1 MVGGGAIRRLEG
13 VVIGGSGGG
22 DSRKVIRLEGI
33 FNDGGGGDCRGAA
46 RLDDGVVNGDGG

>member
-33 FNDGGGGDCRGAA
+33 FDDGGGGDCPGRK
-46 RLDDGVVNGDGG
+46 NIQMNQI